1 MTDRQPAAPVVGEV
15 RQRLGAS
22 VAAVQRVLRNPDLR
36 RLEIAWTLS
45 IAAEWALI
53 VALLVYA
60 YDLGGAVAVGLLGV
74 ARTLPTLVG
83 VPLVTTFAD
92 GRRRTRVLAA
102 VYLIALATAIATAVG
117 LALDA
122 GLVAILVI
130 AAANAVATAAI
141 RPIQNAII
149 PSLARSP
156 EELVAAN
163 VASSAGEGLGV
174 LIGPG
179 FGGILLV
186 FGTPVV
192 AAAGAVGM
200 ALATLAFTQVRSD
213 AGAST
218 SVRADALGHRHR
230 PSVLVGI
237 RALRTLPTQAL
248 VMALFGLQPMVR
260 GILTVLIVVASI
272 ELLGLGDPGVGLLN
286 SAIGLGS
293 ILGSV
298 GTVVLIG
305 RRRLAPVF
313 LLALV
318 FWGIPIV
325 IVGVAPVALV
335 AVVAM
340 GVVGISNA
348 VLDVAGYT
356 VLQRTIPNHVRA
368 SVFGLFEGYVAA
380 MAGVGGIVAP
390 VLVALFGVAGALV
403 AAGAILPL
411 AVLVAARWALRV
423 DDIALVPARQLALVR
438 GVAMF
443 APLPITAI
451 EELAASLEP
460 LRFGP
465 GETLMRAGEVGDRF
479 LLIDTGSV
487 EVEADGAIV
496 RTIGPGGHVGEIA
509 LLRGIPRTATVRT
522 LTEVTAYGLGAAD
535 FIAAVTGDRESVR
548 SAGLVVDARLA
559 NQPDAPA

>member
-1 MTDRQPAAPVVGEV
+1 M
-15 RQRLGAS
+15 
-22 VAAVQRVLRNPDLR
+22 
-36 RLEIAWTLS
+36 
-45 IAAEWALI
+45 
-53 VALLVYA
+53 
-60 YDLGGAVAVGLLGV
+60 
-74 ARTLPTLVG
+74 
-83 VPLVTTFAD
+83 
-92 GRRRTRVLAA
+92 
-102 VYLIALATAIATAVG
+102 
-117 LALDA
+117 
-122 GLVAILVI
+122 AILVI

-163 VASSAGEGLGV
+163 VTSSAGEGLGV

-200 ALATLAFTQVRSD
+200 ALATVAFTQVRSD

-218 SVRADALGHRHR
+218 SVRAASAGYRHR
-230 PSVLVGI
+230 SSLLAGI
-237 RALRTLPTQAL
+237 RAVRTLPIPAL

-293 ILGSV
+293 ILGSI

-318 FWGIPIV
+318 FWGLPIV
-325 IVGVAPVALV
+325 VVGVAPVALV

-340 GVVGISNA
+340 GVVGVSNA

-380 MAGVGGIVAP
+380 MAGLGGIVAP
-390 VLVALFGVAGALV
+390 VLVAAFGVAGSLV
-403 AAGAILPL
+403 VAGAILPV

-479 LLIDTGSV
+479 ILIDTGTV
-487 EVEADGAIV
+487 EVEADGAVV
-496 RTIGPGGHVGEIA
+496 RTIGPGGSFGEIA
-509 LLRGIPRTATVRT
+509 LLRGDP
-522 LTEVTAYGLGAAD
+522 AD
-535 FIAAVTGDRESVR
+535 GDRADAHGRDGLRPGRGGLHRGGDRRPGVGPVGRPGGRCPAGEPAGCARLSDRLGRSGGRASGGASIGCACTADANRRRGDHRRMPPAPDDHGHRPEPADEQQQRPERRRARRCAGSPVAVAGSNR
-548 SAGLVVDARLA
+548 SAAAG
-559 NQPDAPA
+559 PSCS